1 MSVTPPMASCNDR
14 RRLAEQFALAAR
26 EHSDAV
32 VRLVQDDGYSS
43 PAEYSALRLVVIEA
57 QERCD
62 SAGEQYELH
71 VAAHGCSVFKNES
84 RVPPARSTL
93 ATTS

>member
-1 MSVTPPMASCNDR
+1 MASCNDR

-32 VRLVQDDGYSS
+32 VRMVQDDGLSH
-43 PAEYSALRLVVIEA
+43 AEYSALRLVVIEA

-71 VAAHGCSVFKNES
+71 VAAHGCSVFKDES